1 MALIKLLLP
10 TLLRPTIGTVF
21 FIPPQPINNSLSLL
35 FLLPILVFFL
45 IQLKF
50 QNYFNFLNNLDQ
62 IIKDV
67 MIKMYILDDD
77 SDDDDQYNYEENEP
91 IEFFIISEIIYA
103 MKIVSGNY

>member
-1 MALIKLLLP
+1 M
-10 TLLRPTIGTVF
+10 
-21 FIPPQPINNSLSLL
+21 
-35 FLLPILVFFL
+35 

-62 IIKDV
+62 FIKDL
-67 MIKMYILDDD
+67 MIKLYIFDDD
-77 SDDDDQYNYEENEP
+77 NDEKYNYNENEP